1 MPRPMKR
8 RRVCCLPDNVNFGP
22 LGMPQAES
30 NQVRMTVDEYETVR
44 LIDLEGFTQE
54 ECAEQ
59 MNVGRTTVQAI
70 YADARKKLADA
81 LVNGKLLTID
91 GGKYQLCDDSDDFC
105 GPACR
110 RRGSQ
115 GYGRGRGRG
124 RGQGQCR
131 GQGRRLNQREEH

>member
-8 RRVCCLPDNVNFGP
+8 RRVCSLPDNVSFGP
-22 LGMPQAES
+22 LGMFDDQEEI
-30 NQVRMTVDEYETVR
+30 RMTVDEYETIR

-54 ECAEQ
+54 AASEQ

-70 YADARKKLADA
+70 YADARRKLADS

-91 GGKYQLCDDSDDFC
+91 GGKYQLCDYSEDFC

-110 RRGSQ
+110 RHGGQ
-115 GYGRGRGRG
+115 GHG
-124 RGQGQCR
+124 RGQGHGPGR
-131 GQGRRLNQREEH
+131 GQGPRHGQRRGR

>member
-8 RRVCCLPDNVNFGP
+8 RRVCSLPDNVSFGP
-22 LGMPQAES
+22 LGKPGDQEE
-30 NQVRMTVDEYETVR
+30 VRMTVDEYETIR
-44 LIDLEGFTQE
+44 LIDLEAFTQE
-54 ECAEQ
+54 AAAEQ

-91 GGKYQLCDDSDDFC
+91 GGKYQLCDYSEDFC

-110 RRGSQ
+110 RRSGP
-115 GYGRGRGRG
+115 GHWCGHG
-124 RGQGQCR
+124 RGQGQGR
-131 GQGRRLNQREEH
+131 GQGPRHEQEEQR

>member
-1 MPRPMKR
+1 MPEAPLSYVTRTVELSSR
-8 RRVCCLPDNVNFGP
+8 ALPSTFFSIR
-22 LGMPQAES
+22 A
-30 NQVRMTVDEYETVR
+30 VR

-81 LVNGKLLTID
+81 LVNGKFLTID

>member
-8 RRVCCLPDNVNFGP
+8 RRVCSLPDNVSFGP
-22 LGMPQAES
+22 LGTLGDQEE
-30 NQVRMTVDEYETVR
+30 VRMTVDEYETIR

-54 ECAEQ
+54 AAAGQ

-81 LVNGKLLTID
+81 LVNGKFLIID
-91 GGKYQLCDDSDDFC
+91 GGKYQLCDYSEDFC

-110 RRGSQ
+110 RHKGQ
-115 GYGRGRGRG
+115 GPGHGHG
-124 RGQGQCR
+124 RGQGCGQGPR
-131 GQGRRLNQREEH
+131 PGPGQGR